1 MTHKKRY
8 LTKGL
13 FALIIAFTLLL
24 SACGNDGPDKEAIK
38 SKVEA
43 YNNAQSYTMDFKVS
57 TKENNES
64 YEVVNK
70 VNGTNEYIRFD
81 GQSDLFNNAEFYQQY
96 REGIMVRYFIN
107 EDGLWDI
114 VVHQT
119 DEIHTSFLSPDNI
132 KFEWFSEG
140 DGGYLVLSRD
150 HYKDMFGEANE
161 QAINI
166 ATIRDTEEGLEIYYS
181 YEKAGMTL
189 QYTAIVHSVNETTVD
204 LPEVQATDE

>member
-1 MTHKKRY
+1 MEVASMTNKKRFIQSV
-8 LTKGL
+8 LVIS
-13 FALIIAFTLLL
+13 IITFSLLL
-24 SACGNDGPDKEAIK
+24 SACRSDSEVIK

-43 YNNAQSYTMDFKVS
+43 YNNAQSYTMEFTIK
-57 TKENNES
+57 TKENNKTS
-64 YEVVNK
+64 KLHSK
-70 VNGTNEYIRFD
+70 VDGSKEYIQFD
-81 GQSDLFNNAEFYQQY
+81 KEEFYQQY
-96 REGIMVRYFIN
+96 REGIMVRYFIT
-107 EDGLWDI
+107 DGLWERS
-114 VVHQT
+114 VSET
-119 DEIHTSFLSPDNI
+119 DELYTSFLSPDNI

-204 LPEVQATDE
+204 LPEVQDTDE

>member
-1 MTHKKRY
+1 MEVASMTNKKRFIQSV
-8 LTKGL
+8 LVIS
-13 FALIIAFTLLL
+13 IITFSLLL
-24 SACGNDGPDKEAIK
+24 SACRSDSEVIK

-43 YNNAQSYTMDFKVS
+43 YNNAQSYTMEFTIK
-57 TKENNES
+57 TKENNKTS
-64 YEVVNK
+64 KLHSK
-70 VNGTNEYIRFD
+70 VDGSKEYIQFD
-81 GQSDLFNNAEFYQQY
+81 KEEFYQQY